1 MVEEQLINLSS
12 NDSKPG
18 SIARNVLIA
27 NGIIDYI
34 EPIYLADNLK
44 SSIVIPE
51 RTKKEISNDHRLKVH
66 PIPANEYIIVSYDLT
81 GLKGEFRIMIT
92 SSEGKPIINRSLTGF
107 KNQIIISTAQ
117 VSSSM
122 YVINL
127 VKGDDVIESMPV
139 IITR

>member
-1 MVEEQLINLSS
+1 MINLLWGLRNGSSKLDSLVEEQLINLSS

-51 RTKKEISNDHRLKVH
+51 RTKKEISNDHRLKVQS
-66 PIPANEYIIVSYDLT
+66 NSRE
-81 GLKGEFRIMIT
+81 
-92 SSEGKPIINRSLTGF
+92 
-107 KNQIIISTAQ
+107 
-117 VSSSM
+117 
-122 YVINL
+122 
-127 VKGDDVIESMPV
+127 
-139 IITR
+139 